1 MFNSTENILCL
12 LFILSSPVQPFLIP
26 VFPLAYL
33 FSTSLLFP
41 PFALYLLFSPYITS
55 CHISSFPFDY
65 LLPWLPLFA
74 SLLANLFLSFTS
86 FPPSPSLSTPL
97 LVKFFPN
104 TWNPFLSY
112 IPLSLRSLPFTP
124 LYLTYLFFT
133 SCYFSSFPLPP
144 PCLLLPLF
152 ASLLTPSFLAL
163 LKILTSP
170 DSAMH
175 HFS

>member
-1 MFNSTENILCL
+1 MSSVYSLFSCPALSDPRLPSCL
-12 LFILSSPVQPFLIP
+12 PVLHFSALSSLCFVP
-26 VFPLAYL
+26 PLL
-33 FSTSLLFP
+33 SLHHFMP
-41 PFALYLLFSPYITS
+41 
-55 CHISSFPFDY
+55 H
-65 LLPWLPLFA
+65 
-74 SLLANLFLSFTS
+74 LFLSIWLPPPLASPLCFTS
-86 FPPSPSLSTPL
+86 SQPFPFLYIISPSPPLSTPL

-163 LKILTSP
+163 LNILTSP